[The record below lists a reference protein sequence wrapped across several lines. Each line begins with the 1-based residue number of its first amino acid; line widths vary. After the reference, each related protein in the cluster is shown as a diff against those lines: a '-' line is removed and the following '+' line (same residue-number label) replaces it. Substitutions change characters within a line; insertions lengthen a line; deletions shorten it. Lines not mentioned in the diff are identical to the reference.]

1 MGNSPLYKKLN
12 IENWNRKDQFFFFKD
27 YDNPFF
33 NICTEVEV
41 TQLYNL
47 SKKEGFSFFIA
58 SLYAS
63 TKAANLVEEFRYRIK
78 DDGVII
84 YDEIHA
90 GSTVLNED
98 ETFGFGYFDFR
109 PSFSDFNR
117 DAKQV
122 LQNMLQKKRNF
133 DPRDNQDK
141 LIHYSVIP
149 WITFFSISHPR
160 KFKTNDSIPKIV
172 FGKYSKKDDILTMPV
187 SIDVHHSLID
197 GFHVAKYLDTFQK
210 ILNDGKSYR

>member
-1 MGNSPLYKKLN
+1 MENNLKYKKLN
-12 IENWNRKDQFFFFKD
+12 IEDWNRKDPFYFFKN

-33 NICTEVEV
+33 NICTEVDITE
-41 TQLYNL
+41 LYNL
-47 SKKEGFSFFIA
+47 SKKEEFSFFIA

-90 GSTVLNED
+90 GSTVLNKD
-98 ETFGFGYFDFR
+98 DTFGFSYFDFAS
-109 PSFSDFNR
+109 SFKEFNQR
-117 DAKQV
+117 AKKV
-122 LQNMLQKKRNF
+122 LQNMLQKKGDF
-133 DPRDNQDK
+133 DPRDNQDN

-149 WITFFSISHPR
+149 WISFFSISHPR
-160 KFKTNDSIPKIV
+160 KFKMNDSIPKIV
-172 FGKYSKKDDILTMPV
+172 FGKYTNKEDRLMMPV
-187 SIDVHHSLID
+187 SIDVHHSLLD

-210 ILNDGKSYR
+210 ILNDEKNYL